1 MNAKQILVA
10 GCAFFCG
17 AGVVSAASYQP
28 FAPQGG
34 LAITTLLPGVYADGT
49 DGTPEQVARMADSS
63 VQQADANQ
71 PNGYVKPDGTGAVTL
86 PVKGSVA
93 AATANAAGDTV
104 STIADTA
111 KSAQATAGT
120 AVQANGGDASKTK
133 VVPTGSS
140 ASKALEDVAAQAVGS
155 VQQQD
160 ANKPQG
166 YVQPDASGNV
176 TLPVI
181 GSTSNAPATADGTA
195 TPRTLASRFSDTH
208 NLADYG
214 AALDGSGSDLSKIQT
229 IYNAL
234 SDGAVVHVPVW
245 SKWNGT
251 ISTPDLNKHITWIMD
266 GALPGDYTPPPGDG
280 DLSIYNGGA
289 SYHLERKDTYT
300 KGFRFPAYF
309 TYWNDNSGY
318 QGAPGNWMQYAAVSI
333 SSISG
338 PSSTGNTSPISIT
351 HDSYGQNPSTS
362 YDVGINLNVNKYGQ
376 NSVWG
381 IVDNIGDVSGKS
393 PGFAA
398 SWNEFDLR
406 ANGYDIKP
414 WDKSYGSPQAGHRS
428 VFYVAGSH
436 QNPSGWQSNWTMTA
450 FSYAKGS
457 TTKPQLVDVL
467 GVDGVH
473 YVWYVVKSGV
483 SGSTNPG
490 FPVPSK
496 FNATISGTTMT
507 VSGIYSGTINVGD
520 YVTGAHPVTPIQITG
535 QTSGT
540 TGGVGVYTL
549 ASGTNSDQD
558 EALEAAAHVTDGTG
572 VWEYGEELNQSI
584 SSLVFFTGNPGDAVD
599 TLVGAKEGITLGNA
613 GVDTSL
619 MTFQKNS
626 AVVRGADGQP
636 IDLSGN
642 GTLAGANL
650 HTLDHDNGALRYKVG
665 GVTKFNVT
673 DDGIVHAPNGLTI
686 GADTGKVIGDGHDL
700 VAAANLDGSQ
710 GPHLELRW
718 QSPQVY
724 LFVDGS
730 NFGPVRVSI
739 PMTKAAILAIPNAV
753 EGLTRYDTDDHAEVQ
768 YRCPT
773 GAANSC
779 AWFQIEYG
787 TALSK

>member
-1 MNAKQILVA
+1 MIKRLTLLAFLVA
-10 GCAFFCG
+10 PSLAYGQAAQMRPNHTLPQYNTVTAANSN
-17 AGVVSAASYQP
+17 AGTPRAMLRMADPRASGSYAALWP
-28 FAPQGG
+28 PGG
-34 LAITTLLPGVYADGT
+34 LRKDTRVPSLYADGT
-49 DGTPEQVARMADSS
+49 AGTLEQIGRMAD
-63 VQQADANQ
+63 
-71 PNGYVKPDGTGAVTL
+71 
-86 PVKGSVA
+86 
-93 AATANAAGDTV
+93 
-104 STIADTA
+104 
-111 KSAQATAGT
+111 
-120 AVQANGGDASKTK
+120 
-133 VVPTGSS
+133 
-140 ASKALEDVAAQAVGS
+140 GS

-195 TPRTLASRFSDTH
+195 TPRRLASRFSDTH

-280 DLSIYNGGA
+280 DLSIYNGSA

-318 QGAPGNWMQYAAVSI
+318 QGPPANWMQYAAVSI

-414 WDKSYGSPQAGHRS
+414 WDKTYGSPQAGHRS

-436 QNPSGWQSNWTMTA
+436 QNPPGWQSNWTMTA

-467 GVDGVH
+467 GMDGVH
-473 YVWYVVKSGV
+473 YVWYVVKNGV
-483 SGSTNPG
+483 SGANNPG

-507 VSGIYSGTINVGD
+507 VSSIYSGTIHVGD

-535 QTSGT
+535 QASGT
-540 TGGVGVYTL
+540 TGGTGVYTL

-584 SSLVFFTGNPGDAVD
+584 SSLVFFTGKPGDAVD
-599 TLVGAKEGITLGNA
+599 TLVGAKAGITLGNA
-613 GVDTSL
+613 AVDTSL
-619 MTFQKNS
+619 MAFQKNS
-626 AVVRGADGQP
+626 AVVRGAAGQP

-642 GTLAGANL
+642 GTLAGANQ
-650 HTLDHDNGALRYKVG
+650 HTMDYDSGAFRYKVAG
-665 GVTKFNVT
+665 STVFAVR
-673 DDGIVHAPNGLTI
+673 DDGSVQLLTKTRAQILSVPAPSEG
-686 GADTGKVIGDGHDL
+686 VSVYDL
-700 VAAANLDGSQ
+700 
-710 GPHLELRW
+710 
-718 QSPQVY
+718 
-724 LFVDGS
+724 
-730 NFGPVRVSI
+730 
-739 PMTKAAILAIPNAV
+739 
-753 EGLTRYDTDDHAEVQ
+753 DDHAQVT
-768 YRCPT
+768 YRCPS
-773 GAANSC
+773 GSAC
-779 AWFQIEYG
+779 AWYPVQYG
-787 TALSK
+787 APLSN